1 MSKRKVFSVTT
12 PYDQLETIPLG
23 FAGENLART
32 VEWDIGPWVETY
44 GEGEVQLLAKRPVD
58 KDPYPVVVTRDGNS
72 VLWTVRKEDLW
83 AGNEEGRAQLFY
95 LVDGQVVA
103 RSKAFRTMT
112 REAIEGDVQECSEP
126 ERDWVE
132 QVLQS
137 VAAAEESAGAAEI
150 SAESAVKSAE
160 AASISEEITGMYAE
174 EAKEIVT
181 GAEKTME
188 EFAAT
193 AVEKATIASESA
205 VKAQNAASTASM
217 AAGNAQTAQEKA
229 EEAQVAAENA
239 RIATEAAKK
248 AVETTASEVQ
258 ENIKD
263 QKKLSGAYT
272 ISKIKSGE
280 VIAINNSAEY
290 ELKNLKLY
298 GKSLQNNTPSLDF
311 PAKIESSGDEKNIV
325 IKIMKQNILPYPYTD
340 GKIKSQNGII
350 FIVNDDG
357 SIYANGTA
365 TGNASFFLLG
375 SYPYNNENVSEGFL
389 SGCPINNGGSCD
401 LRYVNE
407 ALSPIVDNGS
417 GVDLSISPN
426 YTGTGYIEARVLSG
440 NTVDVIFYPMIHK
453 GHSTISWEPYYSQ
466 TCIYPIA
473 NNLLGIAIKGEGNY
487 IDERGQQWICDEV
500 DFGRGK
506 HIQRIGKI
514 DHYTNEDVGD
524 VYMSTTGQLSDGATV
539 IYPLETPIETDLP
552 EEVMDAYHQLTM
564 YYPNTTITTDSYPP
578 AGISVEYIADTKTYI
593 DQKYDSLQKQLDILI
608 GADT

>member
-1 MSKRKVFSVTT
+1 MSKRKVFLVTSND
-12 PYDQLETIPLG
+12 PWEVVALG

-83 AGNEEGRAQLFY
+83 YGNKLGQAQLFY

-132 QVLQS
+132 QVLRS

-239 RIATEAAKK
+239 QIASEAAKM
-248 AVETTASEVQ
+248 AAETAASEAQ
-258 ENIKD
+258 ETVDD
-263 QKKLSGAYT
+263 QKKILEINT
-272 ISKIKSGE
+272 IKKTKFGE
-280 VIAINNSAEY
+280 VIVINNSAACK
-290 ELKNLKLY
+290 LQKFKLY
-298 GKSLQNNTPSLDF
+298 GKSIQNETSSLETPV
-311 PAKIESSGDEKNIV
+311 KIEDIENSKNISIIITSYQLLNFNV
-325 IKIMKQNILPYPYTD
+325 DQTYTD
-340 GKIKSQNGII
+340 TNGVFTSGNSYQTCVLFLPKNTSIHIAGDFTLLNNNVIRVGWFNSFPKLGAVGIRSNLARESTLSASEDTYIAFSFIPKDTQNLDIFFDKILKS
-350 FIVNDDG
+350 FV
-357 SIYANGTA
+357 
-365 TGNASFFLLG
+365 
-375 SYPYNNENVSEGFL
+375 
-389 SGCPINNGGSCD
+389 INYG
-401 LRYVNE
+401 
-407 ALSPIVDNGS
+407 DNGF
-417 GVDLSISPN
+417 P
-426 YTGTGYIEARVLSG
+426 
-440 NTVDVIFYPMIHK
+440 
-453 GHSTISWEPYYSQ
+453 WEPYKSQ
-466 TCIYPIA
+466 ILSFCT
-473 NNLLGIAIKGEGNY
+473 LSDFLGIPVDSGGNY
-487 IDERGQQWICDEV
+487 IDATGQQWLCDEM
-500 DFGRGK
+500 DFGCRK
-506 HIQRIGKI
+506 YVQRIGKI
-514 DHYTNEDVGD
+514 DYYINENIGD
-524 VYMSTTGQLSDGATV
+524 IYMSTTGQLSDGATV
-539 IYPLETPIETDLP
+539 IYPLETPIEMDLP